1 MSSTGEDVASVTLFS
16 TPLGV
21 NVGTTAAAAAPV
33 AAPAYMQYKTGKK
46 MEKQAE
52 AERARVKKAEEEKQ
66 AKLDAEVTAEKKRAN
81 LEMMTRMK
89 RKGYAGTVYA
99 GGRTDILGSVIR

>member
-1 MSSTGEDVASVTLFS
+1 MSDSAEDIMGVSLLS
-16 TPLGV
+16 TPAATIGIS
-21 NVGTTAAAAAPV
+21 TAGAAAPV
-33 AAPAYMQYKTGKK
+33 VAPAAMQYKTGKK

-52 AERARVKKAEEEKQ
+52 AERVRVRKAEEEKQ
-66 AKLDAEVTAEKKRAN
+66 AKLDAEVAAEKKRAN